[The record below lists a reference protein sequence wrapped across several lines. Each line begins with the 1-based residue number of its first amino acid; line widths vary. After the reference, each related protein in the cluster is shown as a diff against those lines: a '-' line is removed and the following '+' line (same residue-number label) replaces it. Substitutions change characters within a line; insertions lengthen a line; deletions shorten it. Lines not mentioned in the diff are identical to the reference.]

1 MASTGLR
8 SEHNVGR
15 RDYMLGAVLPSASG
29 DEAASPVSFV
39 VESDDRDGFAN
50 DERVTWNRDAVL
62 ERLKKGPELLVVPI
76 GVGRDLLD
84 QWIQT
89 GGGLTVIA
97 FGLFHFRLLSRSFQ
111 RVLAASRKD
120 GSALGPEP
128 ATRRSNP
135 GMKPR
140 LR

>member
-50 DERVTWNRDAVL
+50 DERVTRNRDAVL

-97 FGLFHFRLLSRSFQ
+97 IGLFHFRLLSRSFQ
-111 RVLAASRKD
+111 RMV
-120 GSALGPEP
+120 
-128 ATRRSNP
+128 
-135 GMKPR
+135 
-140 LR
+140 